1 MTLVHS
7 TFTVDR
13 TFSAPIARVF
23 NAFENPEI
31 RRRWFVEGEG
41 WEIVRYELNFKAGS
55 REGGVFR
62 FQGGPEIGNDTLYTD
77 IIPNERIVFA
87 YTMTVAGKN
96 ISSSLVT
103 VQFSTEGD
111 TTRLTYTE
119 QGAYFEGG
127 QDAVRGREAGTKELF
142 EKLALELTR

>member
-1 MTLVHS
+1 MTVVHS
-7 TFTVDR
+7 TFTIDR
-13 TFSAPIARVF
+13 AFNAPVPRVF

-41 WEIVRYELNFKAGS
+41 WEVGHYELNFQAGG
-55 REGGVFR
+55 RESGVFR

-87 YTMTVAGKN
+87 YTMTIAGKR

-103 VQFSTEGD
+103 VQFTAEGD
-111 TTRLTYTE
+111 KTRMSYTE

-127 QDAVRGREAGTKELF
+127 QDAIRGREAGTKELL
-142 EKLALELTR
+142 EKLALEFTR